1 MTRHERKLDF
11 MDWEVGVFFHF
22 GIRSYYEGH
31 KDWDMKPMDASVFN
45 PTELDCDQWIRT
57 IKEGGAKYA
66 ILVCKHHD
74 GFANWPSKYT
84 EYSVANTPWMDGKG
98 DIVRLFTDACRKYDI
113 KVGLYYSPA
122 QFGSAKMEQKEYD
135 DYFINQISELLTN
148 YGKIDYLWFDGC
160 GSEDHEYDTQRII
173 GEIRRMQPEILI
185 VNMWDPDTR
194 WVGHEVGIASMDDGP
209 ETSSLAFS
217 VQTDRSDVLDE
228 EILLPAECD
237 CKIRESWF
245 YFDADKDTLKSLDE
259 LWGMYLNSVGHGA
272 NLLLNIAP
280 DRRGLIMDDD
290 AARFIEL
297 GNKIRSEF
305 ANPVLKFENFLRD
318 GDVFYAPTEKGNPM
332 PKLMKYVV
340 IEEDISEGSAITD
353 FNIEVAPYEFG
364 ENKIVFKGL
373 RVGHKVI
380 CPLPY
385 LRARN
390 LTVRFTG
397 YRKDYKIKNITV
409 Y

>member
-1 MTRHERKLDF
+1 MTANERKLDF

-31 KDWDMKPMDASVFN
+31 KDWDMKPMDASAFN

-66 ILVCKHHD
+66 VLVCKHHD

-84 EYSVANTPWMDGKG
+84 DYSVANTPWMDGKG
-98 DIVRLFTDACRKYDI
+98 DIVRLYTDACRKYGI

-122 QFGSAKMEQKEYD
+122 QFGSSKMNSTEYD

-160 GSEDHEYDTQRII
+160 GSEDHEYDQDRII
-173 GEIRRMQPEILI
+173 GEIRRMQPEIMI
-185 VNMWDPDTR
+185 FNMWDPDTR
-194 WVGHEVGIASMDDGP
+194 WVGNEVGIASMDDGP
-209 ETSSLAFS
+209 EASSLAFS
-217 VQTDRSDVLDE
+217 VQTDRADTLDE
-228 EILLPAECD
+228 EVLLPAECD

-259 LWGMYLNSVGHGA
+259 LWGMYLYSVGHGA

-280 DRRGLIMDDD
+280 DRRGLIMEDD

-297 GNKIRSEF
+297 GNKIKSEF
-305 ANPVLKFENFLRD
+305 ANPILTFDNFLRD

-340 IEEDISEGSAITD
+340 IEEDITEGSAITD

-364 ENKIVFKGL
+364 ENKIVYRGM

-380 CPLPY
+380 CPLHH
-385 LRARN
+385 LRGRN
-390 LTVRFTG
+390 LTVRITG